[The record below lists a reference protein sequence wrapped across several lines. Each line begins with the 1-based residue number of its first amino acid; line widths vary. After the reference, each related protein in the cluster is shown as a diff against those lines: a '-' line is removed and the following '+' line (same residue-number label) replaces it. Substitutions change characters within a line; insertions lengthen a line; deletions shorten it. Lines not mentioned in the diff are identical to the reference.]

1 MERHDGPGAEQL
13 VDHAWMVDC
22 ALLLRR
28 RSEAM
33 AAADR
38 LFDELVFHDQAFE
51 ATRRYLEPHVAETLA
66 SSALS
71 LRAGVALLAE
81 ELRAGTSWPRF
92 ALRSPVESLIVEEAA
107 AVGDCASAYVD

>member
-1 MERHDGPGAEQL
+1 MERSDGPGPEQL

-22 ALLLRR
+22 ALILRR
-28 RSEAM
+28 WSEAV
-33 AAADR
+33 AAAER
-38 LFDELVFHDQAFE
+38 LFDELVSHDQAFG

-81 ELRAGTSWPRF
+81 ELRAGTSPPRPEV
-92 ALRSPVESLIVEEAA
+92 RSWVESLIVEEAA